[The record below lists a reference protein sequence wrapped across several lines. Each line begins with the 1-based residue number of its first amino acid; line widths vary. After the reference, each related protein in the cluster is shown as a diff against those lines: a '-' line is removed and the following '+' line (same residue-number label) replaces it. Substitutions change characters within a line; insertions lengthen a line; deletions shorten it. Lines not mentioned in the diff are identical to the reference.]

1 MPFGTVKLR
10 PSINVEF
17 TPVLNEAGYSA
28 SNLGRFKAG
37 LFQKLGG
44 WTSETIYAA
53 NLSGVPKCIHAWQDI
68 NANKYLLAGT
78 TTNLTVINNK
88 AARAITPQ
96 TKLTNTA
103 AFSISSGS
111 SLVRV
116 DDASVSEIASDD
128 AIFFN
133 TPVQIGNIILFGR
146 YQVNA
151 FLAAGAFNINAGIN
165 ATSTTS
171 TWAVPSFTT
180 VNGSSLVTVNFNNH
194 GLVAGDE
201 VDFVIPTSGSGV
213 TIEGTYTVITAATN
227 SFTIRATTSAIS
239 ATTFSMNS
247 GAAQLVYSLVIGP
260 QPPGLGWSVGG
271 YSSGGYST
279 GSSISVQTGTPIT
292 TTDWSLDNFG
302 AFGIATPKNGTI
314 YYYDP
319 NAGFQTAQ
327 IIPNA
332 PLFNSGAFVA
342 MPQQQIVAWGSST
355 EIDLG
360 YVQDPLLVRWC
371 DVGDFTE
378 WTAATTNQAGSYRL
392 STGSY
397 IVGATQGPQ
406 NGLLWTDIDLWAMS
420 YIGQPLV
427 YGFNKIGSN
436 CGLIAQHAHAT
447 LLGNVYWMGQSNFFM
462 MAGNGIQVIPCPVW
476 DAVFQDLDTANQD
489 KCVAGANTTFNEVW
503 WFYPSKSGGTGQPDK
518 YVKYNTN
525 EQTWDYGTLSRTAWI
540 DQSVLGPPIAT
551 TANGSV
557 YQHELTE
564 DADTV
569 PINTSMQTG
578 YWMLSEGEDIVFV
591 DWILPDFKWG
601 PFNGDQAASIQV
613 TILAVDY
620 PGDTPRT
627 FGPYTVT
634 KNSQYINTRIRSRYM
649 AMKIESNDVGS
660 FWRLGGVKYRF
671 AQDGR
676 R

>member
-17 TPVLNEAGYSA
+17 TPVLNEAGYSE

-44 WTSETIYAA
+44 WTSETIYPA
-53 NLSGVPKCIHAWQDI
+53 LLGGIPKSLHAWQDI
-68 NANKYLLAGT
+68 NANKYLFVGT
-78 TTNLTVINNK
+78 TTGLNVIK
-88 AARAITPQ
+88 DKTARSITPQ
-96 TKLTNTA
+96 TKLTDTA
-103 AFSISSGS
+103 TFSVTNGS

-116 DDASVSEIASDD
+116 NDSSVSEISSDD
-128 AIFFN
+128 SIFFN
-133 TPVQIGNIILFGR
+133 TPVRVGNIILFGQ
-146 YQVNA
+146 YQVNQ
-151 FLAAGAFNINAGIN
+151 FLSTGSFDIDGGVT

-171 TWAVPSFTT
+171 SWAVPSFATT
-180 VNGSSLVTVNFNNH
+180 SGSASVTVTFNGH
-194 GLVAGDE
+194 GLAAGDE
-201 VDFVIPTSGSGV
+201 VDFVIPTTSSGV
-213 TIEGTYTVITAATN
+213 TIVGTYTVVTATTN
-227 SFTIRATTSAIS
+227 TFTIRASTSATAS
-239 ATTFSMNS
+239 GTFSMN
-247 GAAQLVYSLVIGP
+247 GGDAQILYSLVIGP
-260 QPPGLGWSVGG
+260 QPPGLGWSIGG
-271 YSSGGYST
+271 YSSGGYGT
-279 GSSISVQTGTPIT
+279 GSSVSVQTGTPIT
-292 TTDWSLDNFG
+292 ATDWSLDNFG
-302 AFGIATPKNGTI
+302 ALGIATPKNGGI
-314 YYYDP
+314 YYY
-319 NAGFQTAQ
+319 NANGGFRTAQ

-355 EIDLG
+355 SIDLG
-360 YVQDPLLVRWC
+360 YVQDQLLVRWC

-447 LLGNVYWMGQSNFFM
+447 LLGNVYWMGLSNFFM

-476 DAVFQDLDTANQD
+476 DAVFQDLDTTNQD
-489 KCVAGANTTFNEVW
+489 KCIAGANTTFNEVW

-525 EQTWDYGTLSRTAWI
+525 EQTWDYGTLGRTAWI
-540 DQSVLGPPIAT
+540 DQSVLGPPIAA
-551 TANGSV
+551 TADGAI
-557 YQHELTE
+557 YQHELTN
-564 DADTV
+564 DADGD
-569 PINTSMQTG
+569 PIQTSMQTG

-591 DWILPDFKWG
+591 DWLLPDFKWG
-601 PFNGDQAASIQV
+601 LFNGEQTASIQV
-613 TILAVDY
+613 TFYAVDY

-627 FGPYTVT
+627 YGPYAVT
-634 KNSQYINTRIRSRYM
+634 KNSQYVNVRIRARYM

-660 FWRLGGVKYRF
+660 FWRLGGVKYRY

>member
-17 TPVLNEAGYSA
+17 TPVLNEAGYSE

-44 WTSETIYAA
+44 WTSDTIYSA
-53 NLSGVPKCIHAWQDI
+53 NLPGIPKSLHAWQDI
-68 NANKYLLAGT
+68 NANKYLLVGT
-78 TTNLTVINNK
+78 TTGLNVVKDKTV
-88 AARAITPQ
+88 RSITPQ
-96 TKLTNTA
+96 EKLTDTA
-103 AFSISSGS
+103 TFSTTSGS
-111 SLVRV
+111 SLVRI
-116 DDASVSEIASDD
+116 DDASVTEISNDD
-128 AIFFN
+128 SIFFN
-133 TPVQIGNIILFGR
+133 TPVQVGNIILFGS
-146 YQVNA
+146 YPVNQ
-151 FLAAGAFNINAGIN
+151 FLSSGAFNIDVGVN

-171 TWAVPSFTT
+171 SWAVPSFTIT
-180 VNGSSLVTVNFNNH
+180 SGSASVTVTLNGH

-201 VDFVIPTSGSGV
+201 VDFAISTTNSDV
-213 TIEGTYTVITAATN
+213 TIGGTYTVITATTDT
-227 SFTIRATTSAIS
+227 FTILASKSSTANV
-239 ATTFSMNS
+239 TFFMNAGS
-247 GAAQLVYSLVIGP
+247 AQLVYSLVIGP
-260 QPPGLGWSVGG
+260 QPPGLGWSNES
-271 YSSGGYST
+271 YSSGGYGT
-279 GSSISVQTGTPIT
+279 GSSISVQTGDPIT
-292 TTDWSLDNFG
+292 ATDWSLDNFG
-302 AFGIATPKNGTI
+302 AFGIATPKNGGI
-314 YYYDP
+314 YYYNP

-327 IIPNA
+327 PIPNA

-360 YVQDPLLVRWC
+360 YVQDQLLVRWC
-371 DVGDFTE
+371 DVGDFTQ

-447 LLGNVYWMGQSNFFM
+447 LLGNVYWMGLSNFFM

-503 WFYPSKSGGTGQPDK
+503 WFYPSKSNGTGQPDK

-551 TANGSV
+551 TTSGSV
-557 YQHELTE
+557 YQHELTN
-564 DADTV
+564 DADGS

-578 YWMLSEGEDIVFV
+578 YWMLSDGEEIVFV
-591 DWILPDFKWG
+591 DWLLPDFKWG
-601 PFNGDQAASIQV
+601 LFNGEQTASIQV
-613 TILAVDY
+613 TFYAVDY

-627 FGPYTVT
+627 YGPYTVT
-634 KNSQYINTRIRSRYM
+634 KNSQYVNVRIRARYM

-660 FWRLGGVKYRF
+660 FWRLGGVKYRY